1 MAALGP
7 SEQASRRNQ
16 SQETALRISIDN
28 SGFKECL
35 NVPDR
40 EINRVHRPL
49 LQRFAET
56 GGARCIIALAG
67 PPGSGKGVLCEL
79 WSQLADKMDLSLVA
93 VSLDGFHF
101 PNAYLTQRGLADV
114 KGAPETFDV
123 RSMTI
128 AMAQARAGTPAQWP
142 RYDRNLHEPVPD
154 GPEITDQN
162 ILVVEGNYLL
172 LDEPHWASARR
183 YADLTVRVWTD
194 RSTLEDRIVAR
205 HMRGGMTREEAREKF
220 AASDLKNILR
230 VDEHSIAPDIALL
243 RGEDGEYRLMAGGE
257 RTL

>member
-1 MAALGP
+1 M
-7 SEQASRRNQ
+7 
-16 SQETALRISIDN
+16 RISIDN
-28 SGFKECL
+28 AGFKESL

-40 EINRVHRPL
+40 EIKRVHRPVL
-49 LQRFAET
+49 KRFAET
-56 GGARCIIALAG
+56 GGERCIVALAG

-79 WSQLADKMDLSLVA
+79 WSQLAGKMDISLVA

-101 PNAYLTQRGLADV
+101 PNEYLAERGLAEV

-142 RYDRNLHEPVPD
+142 RYDRNLHEPAPD
-154 GPEITDQN
+154 GPQITDQRV
-162 ILVVEGNYLL
+162 LVVEGNYLL
-172 LDEPHWASARR
+172 LDEPHWASVRR

-194 RSTLEDRIVAR
+194 RRTLEERILAR
-205 HMRGGMTREEAREKF
+205 HMRGGMTPEEARAKF

-230 VDEHSIAPDIALL
+230 VDEQSVAPDIALL
-243 RGEDGEYRLMAGGE
+243 RGDDGEYRLMTGGE